1 MPDDPISQG
10 GDALQVKAEAL
21 GEPGQRRFRLLAII
35 DGETKIVWLEK
46 EQLGRLAQA
55 LDQVLD
61 NLPDRGP
68 EETTSGPNTTEFELE
83 STHQIRAG
91 RMELG
96 FDETRNRLII
106 IAHDLEADDASA
118 PAFVCRLSPG
128 QARELAEEAASVVSA
143 GRPLCPLCGR
153 PIDAGGHACE
163 KQNGHFPE
171 RFDEVRGEEVD
182 EE

>member
-1 MPDDPISQG
+1 MPDDPMSQG
-10 GDALQVKAEAL
+10 GDALRVKAEAL
-21 GEPGQRRFRLLAII
+21 GEPGRRRFRLLAII
-35 DGETKIVWLEK
+35 DGETQIVWLEK

-68 EETTSGPNTTEFELE
+68 EVAAAGTGVIDFEFD
-83 STHQIRAG
+83 STHQVRAG

-96 FDETRNRLII
+96 YDETRNRLII
-106 IAHDLEADDASA
+106 IAHDLESDDAST

-128 QARELAEEAASVVSA
+128 QARDLAEEAASVIAA

-153 PIDAGGHACE
+153 PIEAGGHACE

-171 RFDEVRGEEVD
+171 RFDEVRGDEV
-182 EE
+182 E